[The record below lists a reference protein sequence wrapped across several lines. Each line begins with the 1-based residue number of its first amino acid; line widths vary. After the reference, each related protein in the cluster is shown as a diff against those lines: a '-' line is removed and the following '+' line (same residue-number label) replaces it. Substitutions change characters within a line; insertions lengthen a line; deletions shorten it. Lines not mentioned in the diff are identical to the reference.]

1 MYFLKYLT
9 KDIKKKLE
17 YVRLFKKMVKDL
29 SKRCKVISSIF
40 LKSRRLYS
48 LVIAINACET

>member
-17 YVRLFKKMVKDL
+17 YVRLFKKMVEDL

>member
-9 KDIKKKLE
+9 KHFKKKLE
-17 YVRLFKKMVKDL
+17 YVKLFKKIVEDL
-29 SKRCKVISSIF
+29 LKRCKVISSIF

>member
-9 KDIKKKLE
+9 KHFKKKLE
-17 YVRLFKKMVKDL
+17 YVELFKKIVEDL
-29 SKRCKVISSIF
+29 LKRRKVIPSIF

-48 LVIAINACET
+48 L